1 MLKEIILAA
10 FGATGFAILFGMQ
23 KKRLWIIFLTSG
35 AAWYGYLL
43 LCELLQN
50 TITALFSITVFVVLL
65 SKLITR
71 FTKGP
76 ILLYSTPILIPFI
89 PGATLYYAMNDLIR
103 KSSTT
108 DETLQLLIY
117 QVGAMALGILV
128 AELIILFLKLL
139 FSNYWVRPSK

>member
-1 MLKEIILAA
+1 MKEILLAA
-10 FGATGFAILFGMQ
+10 FGATGFVVLFGMQ

-35 AAWYGYLL
+35 AAWYGYRL

-50 TITALFSITVFVVLL
+50 TISALFLITIFVILF
-65 SKLITR
+65 SKVVTR

-89 PGATLYYAMNDLIR
+89 PGATLYYAMNDLVS
-103 KSSTT
+103 KSPAVK
-108 DETLQLLIY
+108 ETIQLLVY

-128 AELIILFLKLL
+128 GELVILF
-139 FSNYWVRPSK
+139 FREIRNM